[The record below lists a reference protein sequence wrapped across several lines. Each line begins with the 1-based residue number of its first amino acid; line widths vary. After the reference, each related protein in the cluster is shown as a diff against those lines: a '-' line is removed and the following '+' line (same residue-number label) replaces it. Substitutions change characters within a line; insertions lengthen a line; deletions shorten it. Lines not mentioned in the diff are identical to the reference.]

1 MNQSPTSSMSIKERL
16 FHSVLF
22 EIGAIML
29 GMLLILCFSD
39 TKVDLAFGVG
49 LSISLIATVW
59 NFMFNYTFDKIFTV
73 PAKPA
78 DWLCAYSIPSALKAT
93 C

>member
-1 MNQSPTSSMSIKERL
+1 MNHTSMNIKKRL
-16 FHSVLF
+16 FHSILF

-39 TKVDLAFGVG
+39 TEVGLTFGVG

-59 NFMFNYTFDKIFTV
+59 NFMFNYAFDKSLPSPRNPRTGF
-73 PAKPA
+73 AR
-78 DWLCAYSIPSALKAT
+78 IPYPQL
-93 C
+93 

>member
-1 MNQSPTSSMSIKERL
+1 MI
-16 FHSVLF
+16 
-22 EIGAIML
+22 

-39 TKVDLAFGVG
+39 TEVGLTFGVG

-59 NFMFNYTFDKIFTV
+59 NFMFNYAFDKSLPSPRNPQTGF
-73 PAKPA
+73 AH
-78 DWLCAYSIPSALKAT
+78 IPHLHLKAA